1 MVLRED
7 DEGWLLHLLQLRK
20 ESDSMYIDATAA
32 VPEVGAQAT
41 PHWPVASVR
50 LCLSGQELPVQR
62 AGEAVKGGARAQIV
76 LTVYAERSLPM

>member
-7 DEGWLLHLLQLRK
+7 DEGWLLHLLHLPE
-20 ESDSMYIDATAA
+20 ESDSTYIDATAA
-32 VPEVGAQAT
+32 APEVGAKAT
-41 PHWPVASVR
+41 RDWPVGSVR

-76 LTVYAERSLPM
+76 LTVYAGA